1 VVCIFCIAVLAIVA
15 GALTA
20 ASVDEIEEQLGDKAA
35 AGEVQRVSDTE
46 SVARFELT
54 VEVGR
59 KSAPVAV
66 TLYKEHSRVRIQ
78 ILTHELTPEEAEQ
91 VEDELAEA
99 IGATI
104 VDRSSPEGE
113 THEEPAQQPG
123 DAEAERVPA
132 ETAEPERQRA
142 PEPPRA

>member
-1 VVCIFCIAVLAIVA
+1 MVCIFCIAVLAIVA

-20 ASVDEIEEQLGDKAA
+20 ASVDDIEEQLADKAD
-35 AGEVQRVSDTE
+35 GEVRRVSDTE

-54 VEVGR
+54 VEVGGKR
-59 KSAPVAV
+59 APVAV

-78 ILTHELTPEEAEQ
+78 ILTHDLTPEEAAQ
-91 VEDELAEA
+91 LEDELAEA

-113 THEEPAQQPG
+113 HHEEAAPTPADREG
-123 DAEAERVPA
+123 ERVPA
-132 ETAEPERQRA
+132 DTADPERRRE
-142 PEPPRA
+142 PEPPRG

>member
-1 VVCIFCIAVLAIVA
+1 MVCIFCIAVLAIIA

-20 ASVDEIEEQLGDKAA
+20 ASVDEIEEQLADKA

-59 KSAPVAV
+59 KAAPVTV

-78 ILTHELTPEEAEQ
+78 ILTHELTPEEAEKL
-91 VEDELAEA
+91 EDELAEA
-99 IGATI
+99 IDAKI
-104 VDRSSPEGE
+104 VDRSSPDGE
-113 THEEPAQQPG
+113 AHEEPAHQPA
-123 DAEAERVPA
+123 DPDAERVPA
-132 ETAEPERQRA
+132 DAAEPERQRE